1 MGVSGLFI
9 MLLPFLAL
17 SRNGRLLLK
26 KWIKVVFGRETWV
39 SYSGRPNTEFLPKI
53 KPGCLFPA
61 MVYKNP
67 ELESVVN
74 LTYARDYHVYLDF
87 QTIWCF
93 LFRRNRQALT

>member
-1 MGVSGLFI
+1 